1 VSHVAH
7 IALGANLG
15 PRRATLRWA
24 VRALAACEGVALTA
38 VSNWHPTDAV
48 GGPAGAP
55 RFLNGAARLAT
66 TRPPHDLLSILQEL
80 ESRAGRHRARSHRD
94 EPRTLDLDLLLYDDL
109 VLCDERLVL
118 PHPRLAERP
127 FVLAPLCDIDP
138 RLPIPGTGRTAR
150 EQLAHLCD
158 TLHPA

>member
-1 VSHVAH
+1 VAH

-24 VRALAACEGVALTA
+24 VNALAACEGVALAA
-38 VSNWHPTDAV
+38 VSRWHATDPV
-48 GGPAGAP
+48 GGPSGAP

-66 TRPPHDLLSILQEL
+66 TRPPHELLSILQEL
-80 ESRAGRHRARSHRD
+80 EARAGRRRERTRRD
-94 EPRTLDLDLLLYDDL
+94 DPRTLDLDLLLYDDL

-118 PHPRLAERP
+118 PHPRLAERA

-138 RLPIPGTGRTAR
+138 QLPIPGTGRTAR
-150 EQLAHLCD
+150 EQLAHLCGAV
-158 TLHPA
+158 HHA